1 MAKSEHGAAVNRGAR
16 PLSPHLQVYK
26 PQLHSA
32 ISIFNRIT
40 GVGNVLGAVLIA
52 WWFIAAASG
61 PEYFAFVDGFLTS
74 WFGIILLIGF
84 AFSICYH
91 MCNGIRHLVW
101 DAGYGFE
108 KDQVRFSGMVVLAAA
123 ALMGLG
129 LILVGWL
136 G

>member
-1 MAKSEHGAAVNRGAR
+1 MAGSEHGAAVNRGAR

-32 ISIFNRIT
+32 LSIFHRVT
-40 GVGNVLGAVLIA
+40 GVGNVLAAMLIA

-61 PEYFAFVDGFLTS
+61 PTYFAFVDGFLTS
-74 WFGIILLIGF
+74 WFGILLLLGF

-91 MCNGIRHLVW
+91 MCTGIRHLVW
-101 DAGYGFE
+101 DAGWGLE
-108 KDQVRFSGMVVLAAA
+108 KPQVRTSGFIVLAAA
-123 ALMGLG
+123 GILGLG
-129 LILVGWL
+129 LVLTGWL